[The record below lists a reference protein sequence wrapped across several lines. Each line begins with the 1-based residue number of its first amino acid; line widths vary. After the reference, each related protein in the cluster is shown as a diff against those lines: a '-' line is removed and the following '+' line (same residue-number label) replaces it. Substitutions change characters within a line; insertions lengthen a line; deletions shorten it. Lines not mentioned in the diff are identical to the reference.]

1 MVEPETQRGRDS
13 PKLDATRRETKRNE
27 EKRRETKRHIKN
39 MTDMKE
45 DRKAAERQW
54 KGGKPT
60 DCESTACH
68 NFGLVLGRKETSL
81 LQPAIAKRVLKCI
94 NMYCINSACM
104 Y

>member
-13 PKLDATRRETKRNE
+13 PKLDATRRETERN
-27 EKRRETKRHIKN
+27 IN
-39 MTDMKE
+39 NMKE

>member
-13 PKLDATRRETKRNE
+13 PKLDATRRETERN
-27 EKRRETKRHIKN
+27 IN
-39 MTDMKE
+39 NMKE

-54 KGGKPT
+54 KGGKPM

>member
-1 MVEPETQRGRDS
+1 MPETQRGRNS
-13 PKLDATRRETKRNE
+13 PKLDATRRETKRN
-27 EKRRETKRHIKN
+27 IKN
-39 MTDMKE
+39 MKEDKE

-81 LQPAIAKRVLKCI
+81 LQPAIAKRVSKCI
-94 NMYCINSACM
+94 NMHCINSACM

>member
-13 PKLDATRRETKRNE
+13 PKLDATRRETERN
-27 EKRRETKRHIKN
+27 IN
-39 MTDMKE
+39 NMKE

-81 LQPAIAKRVLKCI
+81 LPPAIAKRVLKCI

>member
-1 MVEPETQRGRDS
+1 MPETQRGRNS
-13 PKLDATRRETKRNE
+13 PKLDATRRETKRN
-27 EKRRETKRHIKN
+27 IKN
-39 MTDMKE
+39 MKEMKE

-60 DCESTACH
+60 DCESMACH
-68 NFGLVLGRKETSL
+68 NFGLVLGRNETSL

-94 NMYCINSACM
+94 NMYRINSACM

>member
-13 PKLDATRRETKRNE
+13 PKLDATRRETERN
-27 EKRRETKRHIKN
+27 IN
-39 MTDMKE
+39 NMKE

-68 NFGLVLGRKETSL
+68 NFGLVLGRKEISL

>member
-13 PKLDATRRETKRNE
+13 PKLDATRRETERN
-27 EKRRETKRHIKN
+27 IN
-39 MTDMKE
+39 NMKE

-94 NMYCINSACM
+94 NMYCINSACI

>member
-13 PKLDATRRETKRNE
+13 PKLDATRRETERN
-27 EKRRETKRHIKN
+27 IN
-39 MTDMKE
+39 NMKE

-60 DCESTACH
+60 DCESTAGH